1 MPDEELRRGM
11 LLNSGLTNY
20 SSVREPVL
28 QLKVYRAN
36 QVFVKRPNA
45 GNNLAQP
52 HRLSRR
58 LACWRR
64 DPPST
69 KILTSLRLLAL
80 LHCSGRWCGGVCL
93 SFQISSNGDFWR
105 HGLSILGFA

>member
-1 MPDEELRRGM
+1 VPLITHRTLDNNEQKKMPDEELRRGM

-52 HRLSRR
+52 H
-58 LACWRR
+58 
-64 DPPST
+64 
-69 KILTSLRLLAL
+69 
-80 LHCSGRWCGGVCL
+80 
-93 SFQISSNGDFWR
+93 
-105 HGLSILGFA
+105 